1 MRERDVILT
10 GIPRSG
16 TTLAC
21 WLLNQVSDVVAL
33 VEPWIGGRFWLG
45 RWNPEHACRSL
56 RRFFEGVRRQ
66 VIRRRLAPTCHIN
79 GHIPTNTVEERRADR
94 PRRPIARLGRVRI
107 EKPLSPSF
115 WLIVKHPAPFTA
127 LLDQLAHHFPTY
139 AIVRH
144 PLAVLASWNSVSLPV
159 SEGRVP
165 AAEWLDPSLRRALS
179 RLQDRWDRQVY
190 LLGWF
195 FETYRRVLPSEAI
208 LRYEDIVASGGRALR
223 AIVPEAA
230 ALNIPLANR
239 NASPWYDAALMRV
252 LAERLLRTDGSYWH
266 FYSRESVELLI
277 QEMRR

>member
-1 MRERDVILT
+1 MHERDVILT

-21 WLLNQVSDVVAL
+21 WLLNQLPNVVAL

-56 RRFFEGVRRQ
+56 SRFFQSVRRQ
-66 VIRRRLAPTCHIN
+66 IIRYRLAPSCHVN
-79 GHIPTNTVEERRADR
+79 GHVPTNTVEERRTGR
-94 PRRPIARLGRVRI
+94 PRKPIARLGKIRI
-107 EKPLSPSF
+107 EEKLLSPSF
-115 WLIVKHPAPFTA
+115 RLVVKHPAPFMA
-127 LLDQLAHHFPTY
+127 LLDRLVRHFPTY

-159 SEGRVP
+159 SKGRVP
-165 AAEWLDPSLRRALS
+165 AAEWFDPSLRRALS
-179 RLQDRWDRQVY
+179 RLPDRWDRQVY

-223 AIVPEAA
+223 AIVPEAERK
-230 ALNIPLANR
+230 PL
-239 NASPWYDAALMRV
+239 V
-252 LAERLLRTDGSYWH
+252 
-266 FYSRESVELLI
+266 
-277 QEMRR
+277 